1 MKLFELL
8 ENVEYKTSLSDVE
21 ITGVTSDSRQFE
33 SGNVF
38 VCIKGINFD
47 GHDIAEDMIKKGAV
61 AVVTERDLGIDEQIL
76 VPDSKIAF
84 GIICGNYFGNPAR
97 KMKMAAVTG
106 TNGKSTTVFLLKQ
119 ILESMGKKTGLIST
133 IDYEIGDKILPS
145 KNTTPD
151 AYTLNSMLAK
161 MYDSGCEYVVMEASS
176 HALDQHRLSGIIYDV
191 GIFTNLSIDHMDYH
205 KTMENYFLAKK
216 KLFDISKRA
225 IVNYDDEYGRRLKD
239 ELSDKAVTIS
249 ICDDNADFTAK
260 NIKYYPNGSKFAF
273 VGKNMIARMETNIP
287 GEYSVSNIMGVIVC
301 CLEFGFDINQ
311 ISAATKHLKGVS
323 GRLEVIYS
331 CDDFTVIRDY
341 AHAAD
346 ALEKTLSTMKKFVN
360 GRLVTLF
367 GCAGCR
373 DRKKRKEMG
382 RAVMRNSDFAIL
394 TSDNPRE
401 EDPMQIINDTI
412 IGMDDKNRY
421 KVMVDRYDAIKWA
434 VDNIQK
440 GDTLILTGKG
450 HEDYQVFDFG
460 SVYFNEKELVI
471 EFLEKAGKI

>member
-1 MKLFELL
+1 MKLSELL
-8 ENVEYKTSLSDVE
+8 KNVEYRTNLADRE
-21 ITGVTSDSRQFE
+21 ITGVTCDSRQFE
-33 SGNVF
+33 KGNVF
-38 VCIKGINFD
+38 VCIKGLNFD
-47 GHDIAEDMIKKGAV
+47 GHDIAGEMLKKGAA
-61 AVVTERDLGIDEQIL
+61 AVVTERDLGLEGQIM
-76 VPDSKIAF
+76 VEDSKIAF
-84 GIICGNYFGNPAR
+84 GIICGNYFGNPAH

-133 IDYEIGDKILPS
+133 IDYEIGDKVLPS

-176 HALDQHRLSGIIYDV
+176 HALDQHRLAGITYDV
-191 GIFTNLSIDHMDYH
+191 GIFTNLTIDHMDYH
-205 KTMENYFLAKK
+205 KTMENYFLAKR

-225 IVNYDDEYGRRLKD
+225 VVNFDDEYGRRLKE
-239 ELSDKAVTIS
+239 ELGDKAVTIS
-249 ICDDNADFTAK
+249 ICDDRADYTAK
-260 NIKYYPNGSKFAF
+260 NITYLPSGSKFAF
-273 VGKNMIARMETNIP
+273 VGENMIARMETNIP

-301 CLEFGFDINQ
+301 CLELGFKIDEIA
-311 ISAATKHLKGVS
+311 AATKHLQGVS

-401 EDPMQIINDTI
+401 EDPMQIINDTT
-412 IGMDDKNRY
+412 IGMDDKDRY
-421 KVMVDRYDAIKWA
+421 IVIEDRYDAIKWA
-434 VDNIQK
+434 VDHIQK

-450 HEDYQVFDFG
+450 HEDYQVLDFG
-460 SVYFNEKELVI
+460 SIYFNEKELVL
-471 EFLEKAGKI
+471 EFLSKSGKI